1 MELYLHSLLILSGF
15 FGIGTSL
22 FSALEFISY
31 LFIILM
37 IVADDFDDYLLLTP
51 ADRLTR
57 KPKKKT
63 CPGAPV
69 WRLCCTYVTQ
79 KINLSII

>member
-1 MELYLHSLLILSGF
+1 MHGALPPLPAILSAF
-15 FGIGTSL
+15 FGAGTSL
-22 FSALEFISY
+22 FSALELISY
-31 LFIILM
+31 FVMILM
-37 IVADDFDDYLLLTP
+37 LVADDFDDYLLLTP

-57 KPKKKT
+57 KPKKT

-69 WRLCCTYVTQ
+69 RRLCCTYVTQ

>member
-1 MELYLHSLLILSGF
+1 M
-15 FGIGTSL
+15 
-22 FSALEFISY
+22 
-31 LFIILM
+31 ILM
-37 IVADDFDDYLLLTP
+37 LVADDFDDYLLLTP
-51 ADRLTR
+51 ANHLTR
-57 KPKKKT
+57 KPKTT

>member
-1 MELYLHSLLILSGF
+1 MEFHLHSLLILSAF
-15 FGIGTSL
+15 FGTGTSL
-22 FSALEFISY
+22 FGAFELISY
-31 LFIILM
+31 FVMILM
-37 IVADDFDDYLLLTP
+37 LVADDFDDYLLLTP

-57 KPKKKT
+57 KPKKT

>member
-15 FGIGTSL
+15 FGIATSL
-22 FSALEFISY
+22 FSALELISY
-31 LFIILM
+31 LLIILM

-51 ADRLTR
+51 ADRLIR
-57 KPKKKT
+57 KPKKT